1 MQVPQICD
9 AGSNPAETM
18 WAYNAKVSIGGF
30 QPSNPSSS
38 LGTPTIKKGSPL
50 AQWQSSGLLTRVSLV
65 RIQQG
70 EPQK

>member
-38 LGTPTIKKGSPL
+38 LGTPTTTKKE
-50 AQWQSSGLLTRVSLV
+50 Q
-65 RIQQG
+65 
-70 EPQK
+70 